1 MKQTLTKKNNIY
13 FIVLTIVSIAFL
25 VYFVPFRAEAAMDD
39 DINKITVDQRPIE
52 SQSEFKPHIGLL
64 TGLANPEGGYRSS
77 AEYGVTIG
85 YQPYIP
91 FGLGLELSSTY
102 SNVSDGPEQFDL
114 QRTKLLVQG
123 TYNFGGSV
131 PIINKSYVGIA
142 MGPMLESIN
151 SDDSWVIGTMPTV
164 GFDYPF
170 ALQNGKSISAG
181 LNARYLISSSSQPN
195 TFSVNA
201 MAKYWF

>member
-1 MKQTLTKKNNIY
+1 MRQTQMKKNNIY
-13 FIVLTIVSIAFL
+13 FIVLLVISLAFL
-25 VYFVPFRAEAAMDD
+25 VYLVPFRAEAADE
-39 DINKITVDQRPIE
+39 DINKITVKPKPVE
-52 SQSEFKPHIGLL
+52 FQSEFKPHVGLL
-64 TGLANPEGGYRSS
+64 TGLANPEGNYRSS
-77 AEYGVTIG
+77 AEYGITVG

-102 SNVSDGPEQFDL
+102 SNVSSGPEQYDL

-131 PIINKSYVGIA
+131 PIINKSYVGVA
-142 MGPMLESIN
+142 VGPMLESVN

-170 ALQNGKSISAG
+170 ALNNGKDISAG
-181 LNARYLISSSSQPN
+181 LNARYLVSSSGEPN